1 MCLPYA
7 LYFHECLHMVKQIAA
22 AISHFHSKTQ
32 RRDLRAVFEMLKYLK
47 IFEFKTSCATGVW
60 H

>member
-7 LYFHECLHMVKQIAA
+7 LYFHECLHMLKQIAA

-32 RRDLRAVFEMLKYLK
+32 RRDLRTVFEMLKYLK
-47 IFEFKTSCATGVW
+47 IFEFKTS
-60 H
+60 

>member
-22 AISHFHSKTQ
+22 AISHFHSKTHSDETFVQ
-32 RRDLRAVFEMLKYLK
+32 YLK
-47 IFEFKTSCATGVW
+47 C
-60 H
+60 